1 MTWFSGWAAWLI
13 LGFALLILEVV
24 LPSTFIMWWGFAAVA
39 VAAIVALIPD
49 LALSW
54 QIAAFACLAIVL
66 TLLWWFYQH
75 QKDRQEDQ
83 RDTLNHRDHAML
95 GAQGQVVQILSN
107 GVARGKFGD
116 TTWRMLGSELRVGD
130 TVKVVAVD
138 GITLMVKKA

>member
-1 MTWFSGWAAWLI
+1 MTWFSGWTAWLI
-13 LGFALLILEVV
+13 LGFALLILEVI
-24 LPSTFIMWWGFAAVA
+24 LPSTFIMWWGFAAIA
-39 VAAIVALIPD
+39 MAAIVALIPE
-49 LALSW
+49 LALGW

-95 GAQGQVVQILSN
+95 GAQGQVVQILGN

-116 TTWRMLGSELRVGD
+116 TTWRMLGNELRVGD